1 MARSLKM
8 MGLVDD
14 LPPQVTRYGRQV
26 SSRLCQPSLSH
37 RPDHLHP
44 HEQPE
49 RADLSRAQKQFL
61 DTLLIWCA
69 LAVTPQAN
77 DDYDR
82 FLSMTL

>member
-1 MARSLKM
+1 M

-14 LPPQVTRYGRQV
+14 LPPQVTRDGRKV
-26 SSRLCQPSLSH
+26 SSRPSQLPCRP

-49 RADLSRAQKQFL
+49 RADLSRGQKQFL
-61 DTLLIWCA
+61 DTRLIWCA
-69 LAVTPQAN
+69 LAIASQAK